1 MAVGSKPSMIC
12 LVQDNTGNYY
22 SLEMNH
28 YGNYGVLRHVS
39 GNYDGINLS
48 LEASHSGSFAKI
60 LNADGIQALAAKYG
74 VTNFPIDK

>member
-1 MAVGSKPSMIC
+1 
-12 LVQDNTGNYY
+12 
-22 SLEMNH
+22 MNH
-28 YGNYGVLRHVS
+28 YGNYGMLRHVS